1 VSSRSSVDPVSPNPS
16 KPAAAEAPPPA
27 MQLMQL
33 ITGMWVSRC
42 VYLAA
47 KLGLADQV
55 VNGAK
60 SPAEL
65 AIATGTHA
73 PSLYRLLRALA
84 SVGVFAEDAGGRFGL
99 TPVAELLRSD
109 APGSLRW
116 SALSEL
122 SDTFRACWGE
132 AMHSLQTGEIAA
144 NKALGCD
151 VWAYFKQHPDESEI
165 FNRSMSGMTASI
177 EPAVLKAYD
186 FGGLSTL
193 VDVGG
198 GHGTL
203 LAGILEEYPSLQGVV
218 FDLPEVVEGATKRLT
233 ERGLS
238 GRCKVASGSFFE
250 SVPAGADGYVMK
262 FILHD
267 WDDEQSRRILRN
279 IRQSIRPGGRL
290 LLVETVVPRDNA
302 PHFGKLVDVHMMIM
316 TGGRERT
323 EAEWRSLLESTGF
336 RLSRVVPTESGFSVI
351 ESRPV

>member
-1 VSSRSSVDPVSPNPS
+1 
-16 KPAAAEAPPPA
+16 

-47 KLGLADQV
+47 KLGLADLV
-55 VNGAK
+55 ATGPK

-65 AIATGTHA
+65 AAATGTHA
-73 PSLYRLLRALA
+73 PSLYRLLRGLA
-84 SVGVFAEDAGGRFGL
+84 SVGVFAEDDAGRFAL
-99 TPVAELLRSD
+99 TPMAELLRSD

-151 VWAYFKQHPDESEI
+151 VWAYFKQHPDESET

-177 EPAVLKAYD
+177 EPSVLKAYGL
-186 FGGLSTL
+186 GGISTL

-198 GHGTL
+198 GHGTF
-203 LAGILEEYPSLQGVV
+203 LAGILERYPALQGVV
-218 FDLPEVVEGATKRLT
+218 FDLPEVVQGATKRLA

-238 GRCKVASGSFFE
+238 GRCKVTGGSFFE
-250 SVPAGADGYVMK
+250 RVPDGADAYVMK

-279 IRQSIRPGGRL
+279 VRKSIRPGGRL

-302 PHFGKLVDVHMMIM
+302 PHFGKLMDVHMMIM

-323 EAEWRSLLESTGF
+323 EAEWRALLESTGF
-336 RLSRVVPTESGFSVI
+336 RLTRVVPTDSGISVI
-351 ESRPV
+351 ESAPA